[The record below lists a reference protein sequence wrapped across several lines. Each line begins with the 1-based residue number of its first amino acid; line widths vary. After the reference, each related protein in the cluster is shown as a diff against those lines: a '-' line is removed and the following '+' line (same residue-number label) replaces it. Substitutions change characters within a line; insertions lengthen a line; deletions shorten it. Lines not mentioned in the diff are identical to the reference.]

1 MTNLTEFSKKRT
13 TSLEKLKAALYIR
26 ATAANR
32 LDKFG
37 NWLRHTTPQFTWNWQ
52 YLEFI
57 RKHLN
62 RVTEGKN
69 KRLMLFLPPRHG
81 KSEMVTVRFPAWMLE
96 KDPTRRFIV
105 GSYNQTLA
113 NKFSRKTRRIAI
125 ERGVQLAQDR
135 TAVDDWETT
144 QGGGLRS
151 IGVGGGITGHGANLI
166 IIDDPVKNRE
176 EAGSQVYRDKVYDWY
191 TDDLYTRLEPGGSI
205 ILIMTRWHEDDL
217 AGRILNSEDGDNWDI
232 VNLPAIAEEDDQLG
246 REIGEALCPERYN
259 LNELR
264 KIRTVLG
271 RSWWAL
277 YQQRPQ
283 EQEGEMFKRSW
294 FEMVKEIPEV
304 MTRVR
309 YWDKAATEDGGD
321 YTVGTL
327 MGYDDTTGLFYI
339 EDVVRGQ
346 WATTK
351 RDAEIKKT
359 AMQDY
364 KRYNGTVKTWWEEE
378 PGSSGKD
385 ASAAMYRLLLGYSCE
400 HDKVTGSKEV
410 RAEPFSAQC
419 GAGNV
424 KYLKG
429 NWFDNWIDELATFPN
444 GTKDDQVDSASGA
457 FNKLAEPVWF
467 MS

>member
-1 MTNLTEFSKKRT
+1 MQKPKP
-13 TSLEKLKAALYIR
+13 SLERLKAARHILES
-26 ATAANR
+26 AENR
-32 LDKFG
+32 RDPFG
-37 NWLRHTTPQFTWNWQ
+37 SWLRETTPQFVWNWK
-52 YLEFI
+52 YLLKI
-57 RKHLN
+57 RQHLN
-62 RVTEGKN
+62 KVTEGTT

-81 KSEMVTVRFPAWMLE
+81 KSEMVTVRYPAWMIE
-96 KDPTRRFIV
+96 RDPTRRVIV

-113 NKFSRKTRRIAI
+113 DKFSRKTRRIAI
-125 ERGVQLAQDR
+125 ERGVALSKDR
-135 TAVDDWETT
+135 TAVADWETT

-166 IIDDPVKNRE
+166 VIDDPVKSRE
-176 EAGSQVYRDKVYDWY
+176 ESSSQVYRDKVYDWY

-217 AGRILNSEDGDNWDI
+217 AGRILNSEDGENWEVI
-232 VNLPAIAEEDDQLG
+232 NLPAIAEENDQLG
-246 REIGEALCPERYN
+246 REVGEPLCPDRYD
-259 LNELR
+259 LKELR
-264 KIRTVLG
+264 KIRIVLG

-294 FEMVKEIPEV
+294 FEMVTTTPEE
-304 MTRVR
+304 MQRVR
-309 YWDKAATEDGGD
+309 YWDKAATQDDGD

-327 MGYDDTTGLFYI
+327 MGYDEKTELFYV
-339 EDVVRGQ
+339 EDIVRGQ

-351 RDAEIKKT
+351 RDGIIRDT
-359 AMQDY
+359 AKQDY
-364 KRYNGTVKTWWEEE
+364 KRYGGTVKTWWEEE
-378 PGSSGKD
+378 GGSSGKD
-385 ASAAMYRLLLGYSCE
+385 ASAATYKLLTGFPCE

-410 RAEPFSAQC
+410 RAEPFAAQC

-429 NWFDNWIDELATFPN
+429 ILFDNWINELATFPN
-444 GTKDDQVDSASGA
+444 GTYDDQVDSASGA
-457 FNKLAEPVWF
+457 FNKLAEPMWY